1 LNKFSDEQFIQ
12 RKTLRNGGKMG
23 VLRFNYHSEVLG
35 MYTDIT
41 VTYPTGRYTCGVTD
55 GSESGLPGS
64 GVKKRA
70 YVPGMK
76 LPTVY
81 MLHGGGEDDTVFQR
95 MSRLEYYAEQ
105 NGVMTVTPQ
114 VNDSFFLDTRYGIR
128 YFTYLTE
135 ELPVLIRSLFASS
148 GAREDNYVVGMAMG
162 GNGALQLAMRRP
174 DLYAACVDLSG
185 GIGCTIDT
193 DNLVSQLNSI
203 GHLPKFQGAF
213 GEAAGIPGSEYDLAV
228 YAKRNK
234 EEGIEV
240 PQLFLAVGKE
250 DFIRDV
256 VRKDRDALLRL
267 GYQITYEEPEGY
279 AHDWDFWDVY
289 LKKTFDE
296 WLPITGRRKGG
307 SAE

>member
-1 LNKFSDEQFIQ
+1 
-12 RKTLRNGGKMG
+12 MG
-23 VLRFNYHSEVLG
+23 ILRFNYHSEVLG

-41 VTYPTGRYTCGVTD
+41 ITYPTGRYTYGKTLN
-55 GSESGLPGS
+55 GEGGLPGS
-64 GVKKRA
+64 VEQKKQ
-70 YVPGMK
+70 YLPDMK

-81 MLHGGGEDDTVFQR
+81 MLHGGGDDDTVFQR

-135 ELPVLIRSLFASS
+135 ELPVLIQSLFASS
-148 GAREDNYVVGMAMG
+148 PAREDNYVVGMAMG

-193 DNLVSQLNSI
+193 DSLVSQLESI

-213 GEAAGIPGSEYDLAV
+213 GNPENIPGSEYDLAV
-228 YAKRNK
+228 YAKRNIK
-234 EEGIEV
+234 EGIEV
-240 PQLFLAVGKE
+240 PKLFLAVGKE

-256 VRKDRDALLRL
+256 VRKDRDALLHL

-279 AHDWDFWDVY
+279 AHNWDFWDAY

-296 WLPITGRRKGG
+296 WLPITGRK
-307 SAE
+307 

>member
-1 LNKFSDEQFIQ
+1 
-12 RKTLRNGGKMG
+12 MG

-41 VTYPTGRYTCGVTD
+41 VTYPTGCYTCGVTD

-148 GAREDNYVVGMAMG
+148 GAREEDRKSTPLNYTHKSET
-162 GNGALQLAMRRP
+162 R
-174 DLYAACVDLSG
+174 VD
-185 GIGCTIDT
+185 
-193 DNLVSQLNSI
+193 
-203 GHLPKFQGAF
+203 
-213 GEAAGIPGSEYDLAV
+213 
-228 YAKRNK
+228 
-234 EEGIEV
+234 
-240 PQLFLAVGKE
+240 
-250 DFIRDV
+250 
-256 VRKDRDALLRL
+256 
-267 GYQITYEEPEGY
+267 
-279 AHDWDFWDVY
+279 
-289 LKKTFDE
+289 
-296 WLPITGRRKGG
+296 
-307 SAE
+307 

>member
-1 LNKFSDEQFIQ
+1 
-12 RKTLRNGGKMG
+12 MG

-114 VNDSFFLDTRYGIR
+114 VSFWI
-128 YFTYLTE
+128 
-135 ELPVLIRSLFASS
+135 P
-148 GAREDNYVVGMAMG
+148 AMG
-162 GNGALQLAMRRP
+162 SGILHILRRN
-174 DLYAACVDLSG
+174 CR
-185 GIGCTIDT
+185 C
-193 DNLVSQLNSI
+193 
-203 GHLPKFQGAF
+203 
-213 GEAAGIPGSEYDLAV
+213 
-228 YAKRNK
+228 
-234 EEGIEV
+234 
-240 PQLFLAVGKE
+240 
-250 DFIRDV
+250 
-256 VRKDRDALLRL
+256 
-267 GYQITYEEPEGY
+267 
-279 AHDWDFWDVY
+279 
-289 LKKTFDE
+289 
-296 WLPITGRRKGG
+296 
-307 SAE
+307 